1 MKRLHIPLLALSLL
15 VSSTAFTYE
24 EAPIEEA
31 SERIT
36 TTDSPVKVIQST
48 IIKLNQLTTVST
60 YSPQMMSFLVD
71 QEIAP
76 LFDFDYI
83 ASEVLSASYISLS
96 KEESVYFSN
105 TLKKIII
112 NTLLTKL
119 AQGRS
124 SSLNF
129 ISARPLRGGKIVIV
143 KLNARGYSQFGFN
156 VDLSFHKG
164 KSGTWQVFDV
174 ALGYDSLIN
183 FYQRMVRIKVRRYG
197 VYGMLSRI

>member
-1 MKRLHIPLLALSLL
+1 
-15 VSSTAFTYE
+15 
-24 EAPIEEA
+24 
-31 SERIT
+31 
-36 TTDSPVKVIQST
+36 
-48 IIKLNQLTTVST
+48 
-60 YSPQMMSFLVD
+60 MMSFLVD

-129 ISARPLRGGKIVIV
+129 ISARPLRG
-143 KLNARGYSQFGFN
+143 
-156 VDLSFHKG
+156 
-164 KSGTWQVFDV
+164 
-174 ALGYDSLIN
+174 
-183 FYQRMVRIKVRRYG
+183 
-197 VYGMLSRI
+197 